1 MKKLLISAAIA
12 LIALTSTSVNAQTQD
27 EKVVK
32 TDIKSLKKQER
43 SDRITLR
50 KLEGNDASFQSKD
63 QFRVDFGNVTDVS
76 WTRSGYFDEAIF
88 NKEGK
93 QMKAFYDIDSHLVG
107 TVTAKTFNDLPAS
120 AQKIITK
127 KYKDYKIDNVIFYD
141 DNEANETDMIL
152 YGSQFDDEDN
162 YFVEVSKGTEKVVL
176 HVSTDGDVS
185 FFKQLSK

>member
-1 MKKLLISAAIA
+1 MKKLLISAAIT
-12 LIALTSTSVNAQTQD
+12 LIGLTSIQAQNQD

-32 TDIKSLKKQER
+32 SDIKTIKKQER

-50 KLEGNDASFQSKD
+50 KMEDKDVAYQSKD
-63 QFRVDFGNVTDVS
+63 QFNIDFANVTDVS

-88 NKEGK
+88 NKDGK

-107 TVTAKTFNDLPAS
+107 TVTAKTFADLPAS
-120 AQKIITK
+120 AQKNITK
-127 KYKDYKIDNVIFYD
+127 RYKDYTIDKVIFYD

-162 YFVEVSKGTEKVVL
+162 YFVELSKGTENLVL
-176 HVSTDGDVS
+176 HVSTDGDVAY
-185 FFKQLSK
+185 FKKINN